1 MNYKSKIL
9 LSKFHCVPT
18 IWDGYRNFLRNRI
31 VVNFLMKKSV
41 PSFRFC
47 VHGTALYI
55 PWSGTCRCA
64 INDNSDGSNKNDLGR
79 WLISANCAFRKFR
92 SIGHRKTHFNGTE
105 LAEWSHDQSQMFC
118 QFRIMRHTFQG
129 ALHPMGYGTTDMQ
142 NCETL
147 VINCGFCRFRRFLL
161 RKFIGRNTNFC
172 TTHNA

>member
-1 MNYKSKIL
+1 MGRVQKFLTEQNC
-9 LSKFHCVPT
+9 SKF
-18 IWDGYRNFLRNRI
+18 
-31 VVNFLMKKSV
+31 NFLMKKSV

-105 LAEWSHDQSQMFC
+105 LAEWNHDQSQMFC
-118 QFRIMRHTFQG
+118 QFRIMRHTSQG
-129 ALHPMGYGTTDMQ
+129 ALHPMGYGTTDIQ

-147 VINCGFCRFRRFLL
+147 VINCGFIPPIPPFSVAQIYWPQYKFL
-161 RKFIGRNTNFC
+161 
-172 TTHNA
+172 HNA